1 MYIVLIVVESL
12 VMTGVVVTSIITIV
26 LIVQIQTKKRLF
38 KIKRN
43 ESTFPS

>member
-12 VMTGVVVTSIITIV
+12 VMTAVVVTSIITIV
-26 LIVQIQTKKRLF
+26 LIVQIQTKKRLL